1 MEVFCIQAVELVRRP
16 VPEVKLTFFPEVA
29 DYYCQMTSLAVVIGV
44 AVGRIVVDW
53 VACRDR

>member
-1 MEVFCIQAVELVRRP
+1 MFCIQAVELVRRP
-16 VPEVKLTFFPEVA
+16 VLEAKFTFFPEVA